1 MTPDDPDANAL
12 DFDRI
17 DEEMSEDQAKLLAT
31 IHAADEGIPTG
42 RLREAVSI
50 PSGSMHYHLGRLEE
64 WVLVDVVGRQVEGG
78 GSPSKCWDTTDRG
91 SRYLERPGPTAP
103 TTFQDLVNHIEDL
116 ERNLDRR
123 EERIE
128 AMETDITDLK
138 NAYNTL
144 ASAVE
149 DQLHD

>member
-1 MTPDDPDANAL
+1 MTPDDSDTNAL

-17 DEEMSEDQAKLLAT
+17 DEEISEDQAKLLAT
-31 IHAADEGIPTG
+31 IHAADEGILTG
-42 RLREAVSI
+42 RLREAVSV

-64 WVLVDVVGRQVEGG
+64 WELVDVVGRQAEGG

-91 SRYLERPGPTAP
+91 GRYLERPGPTAP

-116 ERNLDRR
+116 ERDLDRR
-123 EERIE
+123 EERIK

-138 NAYNTL
+138 SAYNTL

-149 DQLHD
+149 NQLHD